1 MEHVNRDGITAGTLG
16 DERRRR
22 AEVDRYN
29 WTLA

>member
-1 MEHVNRDGITAGTLG
+1 MEHVDRDGITADPLG

-29 WTLA
+29 GTIP